1 MTLDP
6 EMELWRK
13 EWSGAN
19 DRDVMPKPSEILA
32 SVMRYRRR
40 AHLALAANV
49 TFAILLLGASLM
61 TAKRMHSREMVLWAV
76 CVWMSTLIAT
86 FIALEGWQRSLVPNM
101 ASVADYV
108 VFHRKRALADQWKV
122 RAGVAF
128 LAVQVMTACAWLTTD
143 LIRGRMPLVR
153 FEEAMI
159 VVFLISAAWVYVFVR
174 IWRRSKA
181 TLETTE
187 NGEPDVRGGSDQVLE

>member
-19 DRDVMPKPSEILA
+19 DGDVMPKPSEILA
-32 SVMRYRRR
+32 SVTRYRRR

-49 TFAILLLGASLM
+49 TFAILLLAASLI

-128 LAVQVMTACAWLTTD
+128 LAVQVMVACAWLTTD

-187 NGEPDVRGGSDQVLE
+187 NGEPDVRGGSHQVLE

>member
-6 EMELWRK
+6 EMELWRE
-13 EWSGAN
+13 EWSGASN
-19 DRDVMPKPSEILA
+19 GDVMPKPSEILA
-32 SVMRYRRR
+32 SVTRYRRR

-49 TFAILLLGASLM
+49 TFAILLLAASLI

-76 CVWMSTLIAT
+76 CVWMSTLVAT
-86 FIALEGWQRSLVPNM
+86 FIALDGWQRSRVPNT

-108 VFHRKRALADQWKV
+108 VFHRKRALADRRKV
-122 RAGVAF
+122 RTGVAF
-128 LAVQVMTACAWLTTD
+128 LSVQAMIAGAWLTTD
-143 LIRGRMPLVR
+143 LLRGRMPLVR

-159 VVFLISAAWVYVFVR
+159 VLFLISAAWVYVFVR

-181 TLETTE
+181 TLETIE
-187 NGEPDVRGGSDQVLE
+187 NGVPDVRGGPHQLLE